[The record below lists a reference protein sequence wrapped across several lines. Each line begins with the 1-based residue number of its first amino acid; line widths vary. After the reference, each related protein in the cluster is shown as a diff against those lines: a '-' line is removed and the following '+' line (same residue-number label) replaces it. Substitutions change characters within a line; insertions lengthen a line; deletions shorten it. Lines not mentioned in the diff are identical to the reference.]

1 MKRIAI
7 IGSFQRTDNYELVR
21 ELIAFFEKEGLTVV
35 SPAGTIV
42 ADNREGFV
50 VFESDNRTQKNE
62 KIQYDTLVKIFSAHV
77 VYVVNIDG
85 YVGKTTCYEIGRIL
99 ERRQPIY
106 FYSHPQDLPIC
117 ITEEFIVSPVKFM
130 EIICNSGE
138 SILNLECSSCKKYQI
153 CSGGDNVEA

>member
-62 KIQYDTLVKIFSAHV
+62 KIQYDTLVKIFS
-77 VYVVNIDG
+77 IQ
-85 YVGKTTCYEIGRIL
+85 I
-99 ERRQPIY
+99 
-106 FYSHPQDLPIC
+106 FY
-117 ITEEFIVSPVKFM
+117 
-130 EIICNSGE
+130 
-138 SILNLECSSCKKYQI
+138 
-153 CSGGDNVEA
+153 